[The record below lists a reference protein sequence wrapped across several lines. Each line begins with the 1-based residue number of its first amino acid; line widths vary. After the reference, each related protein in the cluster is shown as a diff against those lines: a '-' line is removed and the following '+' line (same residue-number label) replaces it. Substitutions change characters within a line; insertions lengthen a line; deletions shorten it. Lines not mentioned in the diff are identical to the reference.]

1 MATYSNILAGKIP
14 WTEKPGG
21 LQSMGSEGLDMTEH
35 AHKHTL
41 HACTLHLDTLTN
53 IVKSMYM
60 NLFSLPSMLLPKP
73 PSVELQSLIHVKVFP
88 QHSS

>member
-60 NLFSLPSMLLPKP
+60 NLFSLPTYYTW
-73 PSVELQSLIHVKVFP
+73 
-88 QHSS
+88 SSFAKSFALKKKLHQCV